1 MIEYAMLAALG
12 FLVASL
18 LAVLFA
24 GPFWNR
30 AVRLTKKRMEAT
42 LPMSLSDIQA
52 DKDHLRAEYAV
63 ELRKLEM
70 AHDREKEHAARF
82 LIERNKYKVEISE
95 LRAKMGMLAAE
106 LAERG
111 NESTV
116 LEQTVRKRIPDLESQ
131 LERARR
137 IIAGR
142 DRELTRMTTAYENQ
156 TEAVGIAKKAVI
168 RNSDEIERL
177 RGVLESGGT
186 SRRGNADED
195 ALTAE
200 NQRLQAEVS
209 RMRQEIERLTLV
221 EAEDNAALRREIQN
235 LSVQIMRGAPPARI
249 DAGKNAATDE
259 TKPESDEAAVEAE
272 EDSGPD
278 GNKPDSGGKRSGASL
293 GDRLKRLTERAG
305 A

>member
-95 LRAKMGMLAAE
+95 LRAKMGMLAVE

-131 LERARR
+131 FERARR

-142 DRELTRMTTAYENQ
+142 DRELARMTTAYENQ

-186 SRRGNADED
+186 SRRGNTGED

-235 LSVQIMRGAPPARI
+235 LSVQIMHGAPPARI
-249 DAGKNAATDE
+249 DAGETAATDE
-259 TKPESDEAAVEAE
+259 TKPESDEAAFEAE